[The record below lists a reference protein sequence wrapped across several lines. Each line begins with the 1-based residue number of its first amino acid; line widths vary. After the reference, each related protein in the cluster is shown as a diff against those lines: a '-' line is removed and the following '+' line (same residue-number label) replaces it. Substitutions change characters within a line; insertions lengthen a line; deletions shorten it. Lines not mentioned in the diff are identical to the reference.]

1 MTYSFLE
8 EALGGIRSGTFFR
21 IGYITELPVKAAY
34 SKEGWKILKKTEST
48 VRTGVNYGKI
58 KSVVE
63 ERKGRSEVTP
73 TRKNH
78 IVPIQKGRI
87 YQNTDTE
94 QMYLRVF
101 PTKKGTNKKV
111 SYILV
116 TPGHSEYHFNDL
128 DEEMREMVRDSYFNE
143 KSRPIATIKIDN
155 IYKVGDYQ
163 LTPYTR

>member
-34 SKEGWKILKKTEST
+34 AKEGWKILKKTEST

-63 ERKGRSEVTP
+63 EREGRSEVTH
-73 TRKNH
+73 TLKNH
-78 IVPIQKGRI
+78 IVPVQRGRI

-128 DEEMREMVRDSYFNE
+128 DEEMRDMVRDSYFNE

>member
-34 SKEGWKILKKTEST
+34 AKEGWKILKKTEST

-63 ERKGRSEVTP
+63 EREGRSEVTH

-78 IVPIQKGRI
+78 IVPVQRGRI

-101 PTKKGTNKKV
+101 PTKKYTNDEDDKKDIQELSDNLFHIQSKM
-111 SYILV
+111 SY
-116 TPGHSEYHFNDL
+116 EYYSLAEVLF
-128 DEEMREMVRDSYFNE
+128 E
-143 KSRPIATIKIDN
+143 
-155 IYKVGDYQ
+155 
-163 LTPYTR
+163 